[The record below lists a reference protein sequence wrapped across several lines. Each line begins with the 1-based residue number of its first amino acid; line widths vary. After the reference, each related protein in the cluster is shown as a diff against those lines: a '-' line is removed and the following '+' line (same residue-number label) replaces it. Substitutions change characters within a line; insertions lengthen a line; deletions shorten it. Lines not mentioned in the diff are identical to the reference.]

1 MYATRFYPIG
11 HNTRVSAR
19 VLVLSSDRIISLA
32 RYFEYIVPGELE
44 VQAKRKAL
52 AVLQDE
58 ITKILNSSRDLSTL
72 TTSLIK
78 GDETNMHQSLD
89 RMKKTEEE
97 VENLCR
103 KITQRRCR
111 HRQPH
116 GKQGGYLK
124 DGLYH

>member
-1 MYATRFYPIG
+1 MYATRFYPVG
-11 HNTRVSAR
+11 HNRCSAVYLCSAAIELLAWR
-19 VLVLSSDRIISLA
+19 DISGILY
-32 RYFEYIVPGELE
+32 RGELE

-78 GDETNMHQSLD
+78 GDETKIHQSLD

-103 KITQRRCR
+103 KIT
-111 HRQPH
+111 
-116 GKQGGYLK
+116 
-124 DGLYH
+124 